1 MSEQNPGE
9 RFSPDDDTDVT
20 VDETVAFTPQATP
33 EGVVYREESV
43 EMNFTPHQDS
53 EIPLPG
59 QSEPVPPQPRGPSEA
74 PLPGPDAPYGYPQPN
89 APYTQAYPQPGQPFN
104 QPYPGQTYEQVRV
117 EEVPWS
123 TKSKLAA
130 GLFGI
135 LLGSFGVHNF
145 YLGYTGKGV
154 AQLLIT
160 VLSFGLLSWVS
171 AIWGL
176 VEGIL
181 ILASEVGTQWD
192 LDANGQP
199 MRPVGQSGI

>member
-1 MSEQNPGE
+1 MSEENPGE
-9 RFSPDDDTDVT
+9 RFSPDDKDDVV
-20 VDETVAFTPQATP
+20 VDETVAFTPRATP
-33 EGVVYREESV
+33 EGVVYAEESV
-43 EMNFTPHQDS
+43 ETNFTPPPAS
-53 EIPLPG
+53 EIPPFG
-59 QSEPVPPQPRGPSEA
+59 QSVPPPPQQGLPTGAPS
-74 PLPGPDAPYGYPQPN
+74 GQPN
-89 APYTQAYPQPGQPFN
+89 SPYTEGYQQPGQPFN

-145 YLGYTGKGV
+145 YLGYTGKGI

-181 ILASEVGTQWD
+181 ILSSEVGTQWD
-192 LDANGQP
+192 LDATGRPMQPIGQT
-199 MRPVGQSGI
+199 SI

>member
-1 MSEQNPGE
+1 MSEKNPGE
-9 RFSPDDDTDVT
+9 RFSPNDQDSVV
-20 VDETVAFTPQATP
+20 VDETAAFTPLATP
-33 EGVVYREESV
+33 EGVVYAEESV
-43 EMNFTPHQDS
+43 ETNFTPPPAS
-53 EIPLPG
+53 EIPPFG
-59 QSEPVPPQPRGPSEA
+59 QSVPPPPQQGMPAGA
-74 PLPGPDAPYGYPQPN
+74 PFGQTDT
-89 APYTQAYPQPGQPFN
+89 PYTEGHQQPGQPFN
-104 QPYPGQTYEQVRV
+104 QPFPAQTYEQVRV

-192 LDANGQP
+192 LDATGRP
-199 MRPVGQSGI
+199 MRPVGQTSI